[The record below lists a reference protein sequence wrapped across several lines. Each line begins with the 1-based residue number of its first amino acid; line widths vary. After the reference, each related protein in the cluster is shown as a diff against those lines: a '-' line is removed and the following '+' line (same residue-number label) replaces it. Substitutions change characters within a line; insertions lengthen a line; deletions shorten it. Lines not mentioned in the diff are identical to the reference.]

1 MQRLLLFLPALALST
16 QCCSTAQ
23 AQATTIPA
31 PPQNTATVKPAV
43 VVAPTE
49 TPKPPKATLPE
60 APPAKPEK
68 KPAAVSTMLPEEI
81 EGFEAYPAP
90 VQALVRK
97 SLELTTLNLG
107 YQFGSSDPKSGGM
120 DCSGTIFR
128 VLNDCGVK
136 GAPRQSDEFCRWV
149 MRRSVLYR
157 TEDSTSTKDP
167 AFSALRP
174 GDLLFWTGTYQ
185 TSTPREL
192 PVSHVMLYL
201 GKRKKDGKPV
211 IFGASDGRTYES
223 ERRNGVSIF
232 DFTLPRRDDKSAF
245 YGYGPVPGL
254 AGAK

>member
-1 MQRLLLFLPALALST
+1 MKVVVVVLAIALMHDRASA
-16 QCCSTAQ
+16 QTAPK
-23 AQATTIPA
+23 AAAEPPKGATATTKPSAEAQVPA
-31 PPQNTATVKPAV
+31 SVQ
-43 VVAPTE
+43 
-49 TPKPPKATLPE
+49 PPKATLPDNQ
-60 APPAKPEK
+60 ATKPEK

-81 EGFEAYPAP
+81 EGFEAYPAQ

-97 SLELTTLNLG
+97 ALELTTMNLG

-136 GAPRQSDEFCRWV
+136 GVPRQSDEFCRWV

-157 TEDSTSTKDP
+157 TEDTASTKDP

-232 DFTLPRRDDKSAF
+232 DFSLPRRDDKSAF

-254 AGAK
+254 AGVK

>member
-1 MQRLLLFLPALALST
+1 MRVSALPVLLMIAVPLVGIAQTTPANST
-16 QCCSTAQ
+16 PNG
-23 AQATTIPA
+23 ATTKPAAEAPA
-31 PPQNTATVKPAV
+31 PSSSQ
-43 VVAPTE
+43 
-49 TPKPPKATLPE
+49 PPKATLPDDE
-60 APPAKPEK
+60 PAKPEK

-81 EGFEAYPAP
+81 EGFDAYPAQ

-97 SLELTTLNLG
+97 SLELTTMNLG

-136 GAPRQSDEFCRWV
+136 NVPRQSDEFCRWV
-149 MRRSVLYR
+149 MRRSILYR
-157 TEDSTSTKDP
+157 TEDTATIKDS

-185 TSTPREL
+185 TSTVREL

-232 DFTLPRRDDKSAF
+232 DFSLPRRDDKSAF

-254 AGAK
+254 TGAK